1 MNMLNYELLT
11 QEPTLLNILN
21 AFKDKL
27 LYNEINCCR
36 IAIVDEFY
44 GDSLQA
50 KVNIANKMVIGMKE
64 DGSQIIQDYAPIT
77 AKICFANNGISFP
90 LKKGDC
96 GLLLFND
103 RELESWYINGE
114 VNQLAY
120 DRSHSITDAIFI
132 AGMFSQPNI
141 SNAQFIENCL
151 HLFYDTKGIKITSNG
166 IEIDGDL
173 KVNGKIDATGDIV
186 AGNISLQH
194 HTHPGVEPGSGTT
207 GQPQ

>member
-114 VNQLAY
+114 INQLAY

-151 HLFYDTKGIKITSNG
+151 HLFYGNKGIKITNNG

-173 KVNGKIDATGDIV
+173 KVNGAITATGDII
-186 AGNISLQH
+186 AGEISLKH
-194 HTHPGVEPGSGTT
+194 HIHPGVEPGSSST

>member
-21 AFKDKL
+21 ALKDKL

-114 VNQLAY
+114 INQLAY

-151 HLFYDTKGIKITSNG
+151 HLFYGNKGIKITNNG

-173 KVNGKIDATGDIV
+173 KVNGAITATGDII
-186 AGNISLQH
+186 AGEISLKH
-194 HTHPGVEPGSGTT
+194 HIHPGVEPGSSST

>member
-44 GDSLQA
+44 GNSLQA

-103 RELESWYINGE
+103 RELESWYINGDI
-114 VNQLAY
+114 NQLAY

-132 AGMFSQPNI
+132 AGMFSQPSI

-151 HLFYDTKGIKITSNG
+151 HLFYGNKGIKITNNG
-166 IEIDGDL
+166 IEVDGNL
-173 KVNGKIDATGDIV
+173 KVNGTITATGDII
-186 AGNISLQH
+186 AGEISLQH
-194 HTHPGVEPGSGTT
+194 HTHPGVEPGSGVT

>member
-1 MNMLNYELLT
+1 MLNYELLT

-44 GDSLQA
+44 GDSLQV

-90 LKKGDC
+90 LKQGDC

-103 RELESWYINGE
+103 RELESWYINGDI
-114 VNQLAY
+114 NQLAY

-132 AGMFSQPNI
+132 AGMFSQPSV

-151 HLFYDTKGIKITSNG
+151 HLFYGTKGIKITNNG

-173 KVNGKIDATGDIV
+173 KINGKINATGDII

-194 HTHPGVEPGSGTT
+194 HTHPGVESGSGST

>member
-44 GDSLQA
+44 GDSLQV

-114 VNQLAY
+114 INQLAY

-132 AGMFSQPNI
+132 AGMFSQPNV

-151 HLFYDTKGIKITSNG
+151 HLFYDTKGIKITNNG

-173 KVNGKIDATGDIV
+173 KVNGAITATGDII
-186 AGNISLQH
+186 AGNVSLLH
-194 HTHPGVEPGSGTT
+194 HVHPGVTVGQGVT

>member
-50 KVNIANKMVIGMKE
+50 KVNIANKMVIGIKE

-120 DRSHSITDAIFI
+120 DRSHSITDAVFI

-151 HLFYDTKGIKITSNG
+151 HLFYGTKGIKITNNG

-173 KVNGKIDATGDIV
+173 KVNGTITATEDII
-186 AGNISLQH
+186 AGEISLQH
-194 HTHPGVEPGSGTT
+194 HIHPGVMIGPGTT

>member
-44 GDSLQA
+44 GDSLQV

-90 LKKGDC
+90 LKQGDC

-103 RELESWYINGE
+103 RELESWYINGDI
-114 VNQLAY
+114 NQLAY

-151 HLFYDTKGIKITSNG
+151 HLFYGTKGIKITNNG

-173 KVNGKIDATGDIV
+173 KVNGTITATGDIV
-186 AGNISLQH
+186 AGNISLLH
-194 HTHPGVEPGSGTT
+194 HIHSGVTVGQGVT